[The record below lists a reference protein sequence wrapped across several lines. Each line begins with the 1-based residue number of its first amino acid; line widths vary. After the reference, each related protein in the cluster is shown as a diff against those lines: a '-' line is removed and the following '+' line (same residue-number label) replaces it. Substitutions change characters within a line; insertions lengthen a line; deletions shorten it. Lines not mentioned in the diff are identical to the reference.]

1 MPIATVLVV
10 DDSYD
15 RLRAIAGSMRQLG
28 EVVITAETAEAAML
42 KLTGVDGIGIKSL
55 FLDHD
60 LGEGSADGT
69 QLARWIAASDRQYD
83 NITIHSMNVP
93 RAQEMEAILAE
104 KACVVQIVPF
114 ITLKSILQDTVTA
127 YKNSLHVAG
136 SHIPCQ
142 EEEEN
147 DDN

>member
-1 MPIATVLVV
+1 MPNATVLVV

-28 EVVITAETAEAAML
+28 EVVITAETAEEAML
-42 KLTGVDGIGIKSL
+42 KLTGVDGTGVKSL

-69 QLARWIAASDRQYD
+69 QLAKWIAASDRQYD

-93 RAQEMEAILAE
+93 RAQAMEAILAG
-104 KACVVQIVPF
+104 KARNLQLVPYA
-114 ITLKSILQDTVTA
+114 TLKPILEKTVKS
-127 YKNSLHVAG
+127 YKNSVAVEFDDEE
-136 SHIPCQ
+136 Q
-142 EEEEN
+142 ES
-147 DDN
+147 